1 MSKAAYRKDRI
12 LFAFVFVF
20 AYGPTRRVHGDEEG
34 MERMPETENGEIT
47 FPTKAEGEQTGRGLR
62 L

>member
-20 AYGPTRRVHGDEEG
+20 AYGPTRRIHGDEEG
-34 MERMPETENGEIT
+34 WRECLKQKTMRSHFQLKQRENKLDVG
-47 FPTKAEGEQTGRGLR
+47 
-62 L
+62 